1 MTRHGDRPGR
11 RGPGRRRLSAVAAAL
26 LAMAATLPG
35 AGAGQA
41 FHVDRRAANVVRF
54 VSRAATEEFEGVTS
68 KIDGY
73 VTLDDPALGP
83 RAGSGATELHLEV
96 DLASLETGIGLRDR
110 HMRDRY
116 LEVSRYPFAVYHG
129 RILRAEPE
137 GGDSWRVTARGELE
151 IHGVVRPRDLTCRVE
166 VRGQGYRARC
176 AFEVLLSDHRIEI
189 PKVMFLKLANEI
201 SLELDFS
208 VAPAANPNGGVR

>member
-1 MTRHGDRPGR
+1 M
-11 RGPGRRRLSAVAAAL
+11 AAAFL
-26 LAMAATLPG
+26 VMVGTLPG
-35 AGAGQA
+35 AGAAQA

-73 VTLDDPALGP
+73 VILDAPSLGP
-83 RAGSGATELHLEV
+83 QAGSGATALHLEV

-116 LEVSRYPFAVYHG
+116 LETSRYPFAVYHG
-129 RILRAEPE
+129 SVLRAEPE

-151 IHGVVRPRDLTCRVE
+151 IHGVARPRDLTCRVE
-166 VRGQGYRARC
+166 ARGRGYRARC

-208 VAPAANPNGGVR
+208 VAPAANPNGGAR

>member
-1 MTRHGDRPGR
+1 MITHTDHPGR
-11 RGPGRRRLSAVAAAL
+11 RGPGGARPSAV
-26 LAMAATLPG
+26 MAAVLALAVVLPSSG
-35 AGAGQA
+35 VAQA

-54 VSRAATEEFEGVTS
+54 VSRAATEEFDGVTS

-73 VTLDDPALGP
+73 VTLDAPALGP
-83 RAGSGATELHLEV
+83 RAESGATELHLEV

-110 HMRDRY
+110 HMRERY

-137 GGDSWRVTARGELE
+137 GGDSWWVTARGELD
-151 IHGVVRPRDLTCRVE
+151 IHGVACPRDLTCRVE
-166 VRGQGYRARC
+166 ARGQGYRARC

-208 VAPAANPNGGVR
+208 VAPAANPDGGFR